1 MSDSTITV
9 CVVVPLFIIAMWMIL
24 SNIFLLLRGER
35 TTGIV
40 VDYEARR
47 GSKGG
52 TTHAEVVEF
61 KTADG
66 KTIRFAERASRT
78 RFVFR
83 TGHSVN
89 VIYDPDKP
97 HKARINSFF
106 ALYISPI
113 ILLFVGSC
121 LFVSNLSA
129 FSDTGAELLTMLQN
143 LLNQIPF
150 FK

>member
-61 KTADG
+61 KTDDG

-106 ALYISPI
+106 ALYITPI
-113 ILLFVGSC
+113 ILLVVGSC
-121 LFVSNLSA
+121 LFVFNLSA
-129 FSDTGAELLTMLQN
+129 FSGLGEKLLNMLQDF
-143 LLNQIPF
+143 IEKVPF
-150 FK
+150 L